1 MVYVRSLVTFGE
13 DSMEKLDANSTGKL
27 WCRRP
32 TPSSELDFGRN
43 KNRVWEEEPREAV
56 NFST

>member
-1 MVYVRSLVTFGE
+1 MG
-13 DSMEKLDANSTGKL
+13 KLDANSTGKL